1 MMKTGL
7 TFACAGVMATT
18 CMTISVSAGDCDS
31 YTGGCGLAVLPTE
44 FQPIG
49 ARILGANYAFP
60 GNPAIPCVNNGPA
73 PMVDPN
79 TGEVIGLMNATLT
92 RDESNQTAWVQFDV
106 STLDGSPFITSKDD
120 ISVQIFDG
128 SFMDATD
135 FVIDFGNGYN
145 QAGFPFDGAD
155 IGGGTGKIY
164 IVVDYYFTRADGSQ
178 NYEIGDTTGTYLVD
192 DNFSFAW
199 GYDINDAVDQIVA
212 AGFIATF
219 KYDFSPCDDCPGD
232 FDGNCIVNGADL
244 GTFLSEWGPCSG
256 DCEADFN
263 GDGVVNGADFGELL
277 SNWGDC

>member
-1 MMKTGL
+1 MMTKKTMLCGL
-7 TFACAGVMATT
+7 SAAVTTACITLGG
-18 CMTISVSAGDCDS
+18 SAGDCDT

-49 ARILGANYAFP
+49 ARVLGANYAFP

-73 PMVDPN
+73 PMVDPT
-79 TGEVIGLMNATLT
+79 TGGVIGLMNATFT
-92 RDESNQTAWVQFDV
+92 ADEANQVAQVEFVVT
-106 STLDGSPFITSKDD
+106 TLDGSPFITSKDD

-155 IGGGTGKIY
+155 IGGGTGKIF
-164 IVVDYYFTRADGSQ
+164 IVVDYFFTRADGSE
-178 NYEIGDTTGTYLVD
+178 NYEIGDTTGQYLNN

-199 GYDINDAVDQIVA
+199 GYDINDAVDQIVS

-219 KYDFSPCDDCPGD
+219 SYDFSPCGDCPGD
-232 FDGNCIVNGADL
+232 FDGNCIVNGADV
-244 GTFLSEWGPCSG
+244 GTFLASWGE
-256 DCEADFN
+256 CEGCDADLN
-263 GDGVVNGADFGELL
+263 GDGVVNGADFGQLL